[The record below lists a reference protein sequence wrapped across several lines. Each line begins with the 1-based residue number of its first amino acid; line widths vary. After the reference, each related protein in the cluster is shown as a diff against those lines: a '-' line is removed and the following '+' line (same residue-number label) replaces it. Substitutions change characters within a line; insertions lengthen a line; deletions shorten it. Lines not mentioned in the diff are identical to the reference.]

1 MFVASAVKKLSTFSQ
16 LFRRE
21 YGRYTWPLV
30 LLTILSFTS
39 SLLEGIGINSVIPL
53 FSFINKNPV
62 AGTDII
68 SRLVENFFA
77 FFHLTYSLRSLLIF
91 IVGLFIVKALI
102 LYITTDTS
110 ARITTDYERTT
121 RHALLS
127 SILHADWP
135 HLSKQKIG
143 HLEQILTTDV
153 MNSAILLSFVSST
166 IISVANLT
174 VYTLISV
181 NISPIIALLT
191 LGVGAVVFFFFKP
204 FFYKN
209 RKLSEQVESLNK
221 DIAHYVN
228 ENMIGIKTVKATAT
242 ENYVQIAADRYFER
256 IRNLNLRMN
265 TVRNITNTL
274 LQPIGLIF
282 IIVIFSF
289 FYKVMTFNF
298 ASFAVI
304 IYAINKV
311 FAYIQLAQA
320 QMHGM
325 NSLVPYVISIQ
336 RYHEKSSNQKERDA
350 GTQVFKFQKEIK
362 FQDVAFS
369 YSGQTA
375 TLQQINFII
384 KKGEMVGLIGPSGAG
399 KTTIVD
405 LLLRLFVPSS
415 GKILIDGESVDTVT
429 LSEWRKHIG
438 YVSQDMFLMNDTI
451 ENNIRF
457 YNQNL
462 TQQEIIEAARLA
474 NIDQFIDSLP
484 NKFSTIIGER
494 GTLLSGGERQR
505 VILARVLARRPDIL
519 ILDEATSALDNES
532 EALIQKAIETLHGK
546 ITVLVIAHRLSTIK
560 AVDKLIAL
568 ENGRIREQGRPAS
581 LLKDKESYFFKVYNV
596 R

>member
-1 MFVASAVKKLSTFSQ
+1 
-16 LFRRE
+16 
-21 YGRYTWPLV
+21 
-30 LLTILSFTS
+30 
-39 SLLEGIGINSVIPL
+39 
-53 FSFINKNPV
+53 
-62 AGTDII
+62 
-68 SRLVENFFA
+68 
-77 FFHLTYSLRSLLIF
+77 
-91 IVGLFIVKALI
+91 
-102 LYITTDTS
+102 
-110 ARITTDYERTT
+110 
-121 RHALLS
+121 
-127 SILHADWP
+127 
-135 HLSKQKIG
+135 
-143 HLEQILTTDV
+143 
-153 MNSAILLSFVSST
+153 
-166 IISVANLT
+166 
-174 VYTLISV
+174 
-181 NISPIIALLT
+181 
-191 LGVGAVVFFFFKP
+191 
-204 FFYKN
+204 
-209 RKLSEQVESLNK
+209 
-221 DIAHYVN
+221 
-228 ENMIGIKTVKATAT
+228 
-242 ENYVQIAADRYFER
+242 
-256 IRNLNLRMN
+256 
-265 TVRNITNTL
+265 
-274 LQPIGLIF
+274 
-282 IIVIFSF
+282 
-289 FYKVMTFNF
+289 
-298 ASFAVI
+298 
-304 IYAINKV
+304 
-311 FAYIQLAQA
+311 
-320 QMHGM
+320 
-325 NSLVPYVISIQ
+325 
-336 RYHEKSSNQKERDA
+336 
-350 GTQVFKFQKEIK
+350 
-362 FQDVAFS
+362 
-369 YSGQTA
+369 
-375 TLQQINFII
+375 
-384 KKGEMVGLIGPSGAG
+384 MVGLIGPSGAG